1 MRDNPATPS
10 EFLLGVVAFVVG
22 AGVMAVELTAS
33 RLLAPYFGAS
43 FFVWTSLIVTVLF
56 ALSVGYWVG
65 GLAAA
70 KGDGVRT
77 VGYLLC
83 GAAVLLL
90 AGLAVA
96 PTFSVTVVSLLADA
110 SSATTALFLGSLAVS
125 AFVFAAPVFMLAA
138 VGPILL
144 KAWSAK
150 GDVGRMSG
158 RYFAVSTIGSV
169 LGTVAPTLW
178 LVPAFGARHS
188 IQAVAVAFLL
198 LGAGLLRGRIRVLA
212 PVVVL
217 LLVAYTEASAKG
229 AAAELVLERESPYQ
243 LIRVFKDGDRRY
255 LTFNEGAGIQSVYD
269 PSGGRLGM
277 YYDYFGLV
285 PLVRPPGPN
294 GQDVA
299 VIGLAAGTAVRQ
311 YGSIIKDDY
320 RFTGVEVDQQVIDVA
335 RQEFGLDGLGID
347 VVNEDG
353 RMFLSSTDRR
363 FDVIIVDAY
372 SVQLYIP
379 AHLAT
384 EEFFQLVKSRLKPG
398 GVLVMN
404 VNAPRDDSPLL
415 MALGNAVA
423 SAFADVRVV
432 PLPEAWNR
440 IVFAGAEPIDF
451 DAVSRSLPEA
461 FADMRAVL
469 AGAYRVTR
477 DTEAMSFTDD
487 RAPVEFLTDAMI
499 VGEAARRR

>member
-1 MRDNPATPS
+1 MRDGIASPS
-10 EFLLGVVAFVVG
+10 EALLGIVAFAVG

-65 GLAAA
+65 GIASA
-70 KGDGVRT
+70 KDDGVRT

-96 PTFSVTVVSLLADA
+96 PTFSVTVVSLLADS

-158 RYFAVSTIGSV
+158 RYFAVSTVGSV

-178 LVPAFGARHS
+178 LVPTFGARHS
-188 IQAVAVAFLL
+188 IQAVAIAFLL
-198 LGAGLLRGRIRVLA
+198 LGAALLKGRVRLVAPAVVLA
-212 PVVVL
+212 
-217 LLVAYTEASAKG
+217 LVAYTEVSAK
-229 AAAELVLERESPYQ
+229 AAPAELVMERESPYQ
-243 LIRVFKDGDRRY
+243 LIRVFGDGDRRY

-269 PSGGRLGM
+269 PSGSRLGM

-285 PLVRPPGPN
+285 PFVRPPGPG

-299 VIGLAAGTAVRQ
+299 VIGLAGGTAVRQ
-311 YGSIIKDDY
+311 YGAIRPGTY
-320 RFTGVEVDQQVIDVA
+320 RFTGVEVDEQVIDVA
-335 RQEFGLDGLGID
+335 RREFGLDGLGID

-353 RMFLSSTDRR
+353 RMFLSSTDKR

-384 EEFFQLVKSRLKPG
+384 EEFFGLVKSRLKPG
-398 GVLVMN
+398 GILVMN
-404 VNAPRDDSPLL
+404 VNAAHDDSPLL
-415 MALGNAVA
+415 KALGNAVA
-423 SAFADVRVV
+423 SAFSDVRVV

-440 IVFAGAEPIDF
+440 IVLAGDVPFNF
-451 DAVSRSLPEA
+451 DAVSRELPEPY
-461 FADMRAVL
+461 ADMRDVL

-477 DTEAMSFTDD
+477 NPDGESFTDD